1 MAMTMA
7 MMMTFG
13 LFQCGRDDGC
23 VWYCTLLCTVP
34 AGRKRTADG
43 LLCSRRDC
51 TYKLVESSYTIIY
64 NYQQQERHDTMSQG
78 GCFCL
83 HLLRGGFFHRPHL
96 IYRRTA
102 PHRAAPRHATPVE
115 NKPRPHH
122 RSPLF
127 MLDPSLLLMAF
138 IN

>member
-1 MAMTMA
+1 MWMAMW

-51 TYKLVESSYTIIY
+51 TYKLVASSYTIIY
-64 NYQQQERHDTMSQG
+64 NYQQQERRDTMSQVE
-78 GCFCL
+78 L
-83 HLLRGGFFHRPHL
+83 RHLLAPTAWWVFPSTAFNIPL
-96 IYRRTA
+96 YRTTPR
-102 PHRAAPRHATPVE
+102 RATSRHA
-115 NKPRPHH
+115 R
-122 RSPLF
+122 
-127 MLDPSLLLMAF
+127 
-138 IN
+138 